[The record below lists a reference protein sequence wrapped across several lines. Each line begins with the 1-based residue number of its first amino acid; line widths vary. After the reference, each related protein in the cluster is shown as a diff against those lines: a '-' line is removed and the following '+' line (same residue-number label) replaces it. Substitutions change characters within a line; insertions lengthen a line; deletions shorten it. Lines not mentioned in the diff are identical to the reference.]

1 MVFEQWIYSKTEYR
15 FAQVSAILW
24 ETDGLYS
31 KL

>member
-1 MVFEQWIYSKTEYR
+1 MVFEQWIYSNTEYR